1 MVSFILTIEL
11 LAITFSTMIN
21 DAVNSVTNLILH
33 LGYPGIFAAALIE
46 TLFPIIP
53 SELIF
58 PLAGYVVQ
66 SQNLGIGHA
75 IMFGLIGSLGS
86 TIGAIII
93 YFLSLKVGRKV
104 ILKIGKYILI
114 NENKL
119 HKSEVW
125 FEKYGKI
132 AVLLGRLAP
141 GIREL
146 ISVPAGLSRM
156 NLMTFILFTFIGSF
170 LWSLCLTLIGFYLGD
185 AWDDFSQKSSEAF
198 HIISIII
205 LVSIAGILIYKL
217 IKIKKKRRNNNKN
230 NNNKLKSNTDD
241 YNLA

>member
-1 MVSFILTIEL
+1 MIT
-11 LAITFSTMIN
+11 LAITFTNLIN
-21 DAVNSVTNLILH
+21 DIVNSVTNLIIH
-33 LGYPGIFAAALIE
+33 FGYIGIFTAALAE

-66 SQNLGIGHA
+66 SQNLGIGQA
-75 IMFGLIGSLGS
+75 IMFGFIGSLGS

-119 HKSEVW
+119 HKSEKW
-125 FEKYGKI
+125 FQKYGKV

-146 ISVPAGLSRM
+146 ISVPAGLAKM
-156 NLMTFILFTFIGSF
+156 NLFSFILFTFIGSF
-170 LWSLCLTLIGFYLGD
+170 LWSLSLTMIGFYLGE
-185 AWDDFSQKSSEAF
+185 AWDEFSEESSEAF
-198 HIISIII
+198 HVVAIIII
-205 LVSIAGILIYKL
+205 LSITAILIYKL
-217 IKIKKKRRNNNKN
+217 LIDKKRRNNKENK
-230 NNNKLKSNTDD
+230 K
-241 YNLA
+241 